1 MQPEENSQPSQDELE
16 ADLEQR
22 ETQEPHEVASGAG
35 SEGQMEAEPEV
46 SRVVETRVVEAREV
60 HTRVI
65 ERVGDSITASEVVHA
80 TTSDT
85 HSQRSGV
92 EGQEAPIQTQRER
105 SVQVQ
110 GVHLEGRLD
119 EEGHLKVEHL
129 ERRPATT
136 EASLELSAD
145 PTTSPP
151 ATPLEA
157 EQALAQPLQVL
168 AGGLIPPLPPT
179 IQASPA
185 PDDGDGAARGQEAA
199 LRERVRELEVA
210 LDHRE
215 RQIRAMQETA
225 QSLLSHN
232 TVDAM
237 VRTTLHLAIDV
248 LEAEA
253 GSLML
258 HNPATD
264 TLVFRYVVGPAA
276 SSLIGFSMP
285 ATQGI
290 AGGVFKSGVARITHK
305 VGESQEHNRDI
316 DEKTGFVTESMMT
329 VALRRHEGASIGV
342 MQILN
347 SSTPFDDRDLEV
359 IQVMAAQAS
368 ASIDNAR
375 LVQEARK
382 AEIVNVI
389 GDISH
394 DIKNMLTPIQ
404 SGVWTL
410 EPMLDEMFRALDKI
424 KAGSQDE
431 ALKARLKQAEDI
443 VREDYGWILSA
454 ALEAAENVQL
464 RTKEIADAVKGESAA
479 PLFIEGQVNEVV
491 EEVARALRLVAL
503 DARLDLNMELDPA
516 LPLAEFDRKQV
527 YNALYN
533 LVNNAI
539 PETPPDGSITL
550 RTVAP
555 AKEDPDA
562 LTIQVADTG
571 KGMPPH
577 VKARLFTDDAVSTK
591 PGGTGLGTRIVG
603 NVVRTHNGKI
613 SVDSE
618 PGQGT
623 TFTIRLPLRHEEF

>member
-1 MQPEENSQPSQDELE
+1 
-16 ADLEQR
+16 
-22 ETQEPHEVASGAG
+22 
-35 SEGQMEAEPEV
+35 V
-46 SRVVETRVVEAREV
+46 SRLVETRVLEAREV

-65 ERVGDSITASEVVHA
+65 ERAGEHVTARESVQTV
-80 TTSDT
+80 TSDT
-85 HSQRSGV
+85 HSQRAGV
-92 EGQEAPIQTQRER
+92 EGHEAPIQTSRER
-105 SVQVQ
+105 SVQLQ
-110 GVHLEGRLD
+110 GAQLEGRVD
-119 EEGHLKVEHL
+119 PAGHLEVERLESRPTTIDTSL
-129 ERRPATT
+129 ER
-136 EASLELSAD
+136 SAD

-151 ATPLEA
+151 AAPAEV
-157 EQALAQPLQVL
+157 EQALARQVL
-168 AGGLIPPLPPT
+168 AGGPPPPRPT
-179 IQASPA
+179 ANA
-185 PDDGDGAARGQEAA
+185 AAGDEDCEGEEA
-199 LRERVRELEVA
+199 LRERLRELKIA

-215 RQIRAMQETA
+215 RQIRAMQQTA
-225 QSLLSHN
+225 QSLLSHD

-253 GSLML
+253 GSLLL

-264 TLVFRYVVGPAA
+264 TLAFRYVVGPAA

-290 AGGVFKSGVARITHK
+290 AGGVFQTGVPRITHK
-305 VGESQEHNRDI
+305 VGESSEHNRDV
-316 DEKTGFVTESMMT
+316 DQKTGFVTESMMT
-329 VALRRHEGASIGV
+329 VPLKRHEGDSIGV

-424 KAGSQDE
+424 RDSSEDA
-431 ALKARLKQAEDI
+431 ALKAKLQQAADI
-443 VREDYGWILSA
+443 AREDYGWILGA
-454 ALEAAENVQL
+454 ALEAAENVQI

-479 PLFIEGQVNEVV
+479 PLFMEGQVNEVA

-503 DARLDLNMELDPA
+503 DARLDLNLELDAA
-516 LPLAEFDRKQV
+516 LPLAEFDRKQI

-539 PETPPDGSITL
+539 PETPADGSITL
-550 RTVAP
+550 RTLAP
-555 AKEDPDA
+555 GDEDGNA
-562 LTIQVADTG
+562 LIIQVADTG

-591 PGGTGLGTRIVG
+591 VGGTGLGTRIVG
-603 NVVRTHNGKI
+603 NIVKTHKGKI
-613 SVDSE
+613 TVDSE

-623 TFTIRLPLRHEEF
+623 TFTIRLPLRHESF